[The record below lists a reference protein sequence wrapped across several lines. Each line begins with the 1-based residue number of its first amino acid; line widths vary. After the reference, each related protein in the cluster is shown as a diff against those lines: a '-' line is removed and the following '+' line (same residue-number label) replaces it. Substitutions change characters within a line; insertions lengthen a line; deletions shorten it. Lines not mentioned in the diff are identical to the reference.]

1 MNLTTAV
8 ALPSLLALGI
18 WTSSASPSTL
28 VDGALQQGHNPH
40 YNLQSLRGRHGF
52 TYQGNSGLGLVAS
65 SGRID
70 FDGFGNLLADYTTS
84 VGGVAFTGTFTG
96 TYTVNANGTGSV
108 TLNLPQ
114 PGAQAHGNFVLVDNA
129 DETFFTSTD
138 VGYSVVGR
146 TRRM

>member
-1 MNLTTAV
+1 MNLTASL
-8 ALPSLLALGI
+8 ALPALLTLGL
-18 WTSSASPSTL
+18 WSSSAPPSTAA
-28 VDGALQQGHNPH
+28 DAALQQGQHQN
-40 YNLQSLRGRHGF
+40 YNLRSLRGRHGF

-84 VGGVAFTGTFTG
+84 VGGVAFTGSFTG

-114 PGAQAHGNFVLVDNA
+114 PGAQAHGNFVLVDGG

-138 VGYSVVGR
+138 LGYSVVGR